1 LLRHWNCDSILNA
14 SFGARLLK
22 KIKMGAKQAIQLNK
36 LNKRIF
42 HNLELAKRR
51 MGDELN

>member
-22 KIKMGAKQAIQLNK
+22 KRELSKPLNST
-36 LNKRIF
+36 NKRIF